1 MDVNTYYLQLIT
13 EYFLAVEIDEQSHE
27 GRTLIFEKWHQ
38 KKKNRHQKKTNDAGR
53 GYDADYEVSK
63 IQIFISKYKDEKIKE
78 LKDYI
83 KLYLTNQTAQ

>member
-38 KKKNRHQKKTNDAGR
+38 KKKTGIRKKQMMQEEAMMQTMKL
-53 GYDADYEVSK
+53 V
-63 IQIFISKYKDEKIKE
+63 KYNI
-78 LKDYI
+78 Y
-83 KLYLTNQTAQ
+83 Q

>member
-38 KKKNRHQKKTNDAGR
+38 KKKTGIRKKQMMQEEATMQTMKL
-53 GYDADYEVSK
+53 V
-63 IQIFISKYKDEKIKE
+63 KYKYLSVNIKT
-78 LKDYI
+78 K
-83 KLYLTNQTAQ
+83 K